1 MQPLSGNLRPDLL
14 TSLMN
19 MSLVLR
25 LAGDMHLCRSSSND
39 RRLSTFLKLL
49 QNPHILLTFG
59 KVENPLRLPHKTTLQ
74 RPKMVRACGAFN
86 IFYFQM
92 SFAPQRRALVQHL
105 NFQKCSEDDA
115 FCTFWLGNVLR
126 TTTACTFWTSQL
138 RKVLRE
144 WCALYILT
152 STRAS
157 CQNGMHFSTSQLRK
171 MFWVCSAFSILTSKC
186 ASRRH
191 ALFPHRNFDKRSEYA
206 VFLTCWL
213 RNVLH
218 ATTACNF
225 HLSSPQMAPHPPL

>member
-1 MQPLSGNLRPDLL
+1 MCFAIFPFHLPKVLHLPRKSEARSYEVLHLSRKINLANLKIWRSKMQPLSGNLRPDLL

-25 LAGDMHLCRSSSND
+25 LARDMHLCRSSSND
-39 RRLSTFLKLL
+39 RRLPTFLKLL

-86 IFYFQM
+86 MFYFQM
-92 SFAPQRRALVQHL
+92 SFAQQRRALVQHL

-115 FCTFWLGNVLR
+115 LCTFWLGNVLR

-157 CQNGMHFSTSQLRK
+157 CQNGMHF
-171 MFWVCSAFSILTSKC
+171 FHIPTSK
-186 ASRRH
+186 
-191 ALFPHRNFDKRSEYA
+191 
-206 VFLTCWL
+206 
-213 RNVLH
+213 NVLSMQ
-218 ATTACNF
+218 CF
-225 HLSSPQMAPHPPL
+225 